1 MINENTR
8 TMIETAIKIDG
19 GMTDAERS
27 KIRQLLDG
35 KQSIKMIN
43 GKEACKML
51 ECSRRTLRNYEMQG
65 KIKAVR
71 HSKRSIRFNL
81 ADVESLM
88 VNGIA

>member
-1 MINENTR
+1 MISENTR
-8 TMIETAIKIDG
+8 EAIKALIRVDG

-27 KIRQLLDG
+27 KISQVLDG
-35 KQSIKMIN
+35 KQTIKMIN

-81 ADVESLM
+81 ADVEALM
-88 VNGIA
+88 INGL